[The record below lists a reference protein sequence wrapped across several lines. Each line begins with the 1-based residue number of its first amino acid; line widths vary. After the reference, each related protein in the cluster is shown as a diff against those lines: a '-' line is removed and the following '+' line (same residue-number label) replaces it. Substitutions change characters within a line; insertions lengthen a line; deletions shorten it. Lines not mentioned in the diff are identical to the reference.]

1 MEIMRK
7 RVCIINT
14 GGTIGMVATG
24 RGYAPQQGFIR
35 TALGEISDLKS
46 EEIPLYDLIE
56 YNPLL
61 DSSDVSL
68 GEWVKIAKD
77 IEDQYGIYDGFV
89 ILHGTDT
96 MAYTAS
102 ALSFMLDG
110 LTKPVILTGSQI
122 PLCEIRNDARDNV
135 TTALYLAGNYRI
147 PEVCLYFRNKLLRGN
162 RSVKVSA
169 DDLIAFDSPNYPVLA
184 EAETQVELHEK
195 LIAKPG
201 NGLVMRAFLPMK
213 IAVLKIFPGI
223 QFELFD
229 RILTPDLKGIVI
241 EAYGAGNIPNSHGAL
256 LEILKKAEQNGTVIV
271 VCTQCLRGSA
281 IIGKYRSSEDLVE
294 AGAISGYD
302 MTIEATV
309 TKLYYLLSMNYDRET
324 VKRMMGTNLR
334 GELGVQ

>member
-1 MEIMRK
+1 MRK

-14 GGTIGMVATG
+14 GGTIGMVPTA
-24 RGYAPQQGFIR
+24 RGYAPKQGFIR
-35 TALGEISDLKS
+35 TALDEISDLKS
-46 EEIPLYDLIE
+46 EVMPLYDLIE
-56 YNPLL
+56 YSPLY
-61 DSSDVSL
+61 DSSNISL
-68 GEWVKIAKD
+68 DDWVKIAED
-77 IEDQYGIYDGFV
+77 IKEQYDTYDGFV

-135 TTALYLAGNYRI
+135 ITALYLAGNYQI

-162 RSVKVSA
+162 RSVKISA
-169 DDLIAFDSPNYPVLA
+169 DDLIAFDSPNYPALA
-184 EAETQVELHEK
+184 EAEIQVQLHEK

-201 NGLVMRAFLPMK
+201 NGLIMRAFRPTK

-223 QFELFD
+223 QFELFESM
-229 RILTPDLKGIVI
+229 LTPDLKGIVI
-241 EAYGAGNIPNSHGAL
+241 EAFGAGNIPDSHGAL
-256 LEILKKAEQNGTVIV
+256 LNLLKKANKNGTIMV

-281 IIGKYRSSEDLVE
+281 IIGIYQSSEDLVD

-309 TKLYYLLSMNYDRET
+309 TKLYYLLSLNYDQDT
-324 VKRMMGTNLR
+324 IKRMMGRNLR
-334 GELGVQ
+334 GEIGEQ